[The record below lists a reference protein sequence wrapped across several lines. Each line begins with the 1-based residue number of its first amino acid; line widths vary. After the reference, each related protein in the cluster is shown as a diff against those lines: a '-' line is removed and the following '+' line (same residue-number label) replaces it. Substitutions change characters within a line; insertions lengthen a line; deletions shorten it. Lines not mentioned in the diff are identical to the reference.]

1 MKISY
6 YGIIIELFFFFS
18 RYHTRIITLKIFA
31 SLDEKNNETKN

>member
-18 RYHTRIITLKIFA
+18 RYHIRITLKILA
-31 SLDEKNNETKN
+31 SSKV

>member
-18 RYHTRIITLKIFA
+18 RYHIRIITLKIFA
-31 SLDEKNNETKN
+31 SSKV